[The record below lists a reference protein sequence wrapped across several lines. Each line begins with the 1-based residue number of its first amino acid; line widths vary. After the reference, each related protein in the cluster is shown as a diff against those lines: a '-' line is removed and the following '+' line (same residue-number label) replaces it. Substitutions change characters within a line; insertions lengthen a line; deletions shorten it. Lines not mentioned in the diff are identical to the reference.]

1 MSGNSNSNSNQASLS
16 NSRTAPTVRVH
27 RGSWLGKILVTV
39 LVIFIALP
47 ILWLAYAAFLPKEV
61 VFSGAAVPVGFTL
74 NNFLELPFAE
84 LIRPLILSMV
94 LSTLVAFLQL
104 IFALPAAFAIRAGTK
119 ILWFFLLMLP
129 ISADLLIIP
138 LYGLLKDLNLLN
150 SPLALVLPF
159 LVSPFTV
166 FLLYSGLVRL
176 PWAYVEAAKLDG
188 ASNFQIITRV
198 IAPLLR
204 PELTAA
210 GVLAFAAHWNIVL
223 FPKVML
229 NDKNWYT
236 VQVALSEML
245 RRDPNN
251 WGQLGAAAMLTSLP
265 ILVLYLIFE
274 SRVTKTIEGGIK

>member
-1 MSGNSNSNSNQASLS
+1 MTGNRMTRPRKLQTSNGTGL
-16 NSRTAPTVRVH
+16 P
-27 RGSWLGKILVTV
+27 RGTWLGKALVFM
-39 LVIFIALP
+39 LVVFIALP

-61 VFSGAAVPVGFTL
+61 VFNNESIPVGFTL
-74 NNFLELPFAE
+74 NNFLELPFDD
-84 LIRPLILSMV
+84 LIRPLILSMI

-104 IFALPAAFAIRAGTK
+104 VFALPAAFAIRAGTK
-119 ILWFFLLMLP
+119 LLWFFLLMLP

-138 LYGLLKDLNLLN
+138 LYGLLKDLHLLN

-188 ASNFQIITRV
+188 ASNFQIIRKV

-236 VQVALSEML
+236 VQVALNELL
-245 RRDPNN
+245 RSDPFN
-251 WGQLGAAAMLTSLP
+251 WGKLGAAAMLTSLP
-265 ILVLYLIFE
+265 IIVLYLIFE
-274 SRVTKTIEGGIK
+274 RRVTKTIEGGLK

>member
-1 MSGNSNSNSNQASLS
+1 MSKLVTANSTGL
-16 NSRTAPTVRVH
+16 P
-27 RGSWLGKILVTV
+27 RGTWLGKALVLILVV
-39 LVIFIALP
+39 FIVLP

-61 VFSGAAVPVGFTL
+61 VFNNDSIPIGFTL
-74 NNFLELPFAE
+74 KNFLELPFNE
-84 LIRPLILSMV
+84 LIRPLILSIV

-104 IFALPAAFAIRAGTK
+104 AFALPAAFAIRAGTNL
-119 ILWFFLLMLP
+119 LWFFLLMLP

-138 LYGLLKDLNLLN
+138 LYGLLKDLHLLN

-166 FLLYSGLVRL
+166 FLLYSGMVKL

-188 ASNFQIITRV
+188 ASNFQIIRKV
-198 IAPLLR
+198 IAPLLQ

-236 VQVALSEML
+236 VQVALNELL
-245 RRDPNN
+245 RAEPFN
-251 WGQLGAAAMLTSLP
+251 WGRLGAAAMLTSLP

-274 SRVTKTIEGGIK
+274 RRVTKTIEGGLK

>member
-1 MSGNSNSNSNQASLS
+1 MTRTRKLQTSNGTGL
-16 NSRTAPTVRVH
+16 P
-27 RGSWLGKILVTV
+27 RGTWLGKALILI

-61 VFSGAAVPVGFTL
+61 VFNNDAIPVGFTL
-74 NNFLELPFAE
+74 KNFLELPFNE

-104 IFALPAAFAIRAGTK
+104 AFALPAAFAIRAGTNL
-119 ILWFFLLMLP
+119 LWFFLLMLP

-138 LYGLLKDLNLLN
+138 LYGLLKDLHLLN

-166 FLLYSGLVRL
+166 FLLYSGLVKL

-188 ASNFQIITRV
+188 ASNFQIIRKV
-198 IAPLLR
+198 IAPLLQ

-236 VQVALSEML
+236 VQVALNELL
-245 RRDPNN
+245 RSDPFN
-251 WGQLGAAAMLTSLP
+251 WGRLGAAAMLTSLP

-274 SRVTKTIEGGIK
+274 RRVTKTIEGGLK

>member
-1 MSGNSNSNSNQASLS
+1 MTRSRKLQTSNGTGL
-16 NSRTAPTVRVH
+16 P
-27 RGSWLGKILVTV
+27 RGTWLGKALVFILMV
-39 LVIFIALP
+39 FIALP

-61 VFSGAAVPVGFTL
+61 VFNNAAIPVGFTL
-74 NNFLELPFAE
+74 NNFLELPFNE

-104 IFALPAAFAIRAGTK
+104 AFALPAAFAIRAGTNL
-119 ILWFFLLMLP
+119 LWFFLLMLP

-138 LYGLLKDLNLLN
+138 LYGLLKDLHLLN

-188 ASNFQIITRV
+188 ASNFQIISKV

-236 VQVALSEML
+236 VQVALNELL
-245 RRDPNN
+245 RSDPFN
-251 WGQLGAAAMLTSLP
+251 WGKLGAAAMLTSLP
-265 ILVLYLIFE
+265 IIVLYLIFE
-274 SRVTKTIEGGIK
+274 RRVTKTIEGGLK

>member
-1 MSGNSNSNSNQASLS
+1 MTRNRKLQTSNGTGL
-16 NSRTAPTVRVH
+16 P
-27 RGSWLGKILVTV
+27 RGTWLGKALVFILVV
-39 LVIFIALP
+39 FIALP

-61 VFSGAAVPVGFTL
+61 VFNNATIPVGFTL
-74 NNFLELPFAE
+74 NNFLELPFNE

-104 IFALPAAFAIRAGTK
+104 AFALPAAFAIRAGTNL
-119 ILWFFLLMLP
+119 LWFFLLMLP

-138 LYGLLKDLNLLN
+138 LYGLLKDLHLLN

-188 ASNFQIITRV
+188 ASNFQIILKV

-236 VQVALSEML
+236 VQVALNELL
-245 RRDPNN
+245 RSDPFN
-251 WGQLGAAAMLTSLP
+251 WGKLGAAAMLTSLP
-265 ILVLYLIFE
+265 IIVLYLIFE
-274 SRVTKTIEGGIK
+274 RRVTKTIEGGLK

>member
-1 MSGNSNSNSNQASLS
+1 MTRQRKLQTSNGTGL
-16 NSRTAPTVRVH
+16 P
-27 RGSWLGKILVTV
+27 RGTWLGKALVFILVV
-39 LVIFIALP
+39 FIALP

-61 VFSGAAVPVGFTL
+61 VFSQQSVPVGFTL
-74 NNFLELPFAE
+74 KNFLELPFNE
-84 LIRPLILSMV
+84 LIRPLILSMI

-104 IFALPAAFAIRAGTK
+104 IFALPAAFAIRAGTNL
-119 ILWFFLLMLP
+119 LWFFLLMLP

-138 LYGLLKDLNLLN
+138 LYGLLKDLHLLN

-188 ASNFQIITRV
+188 ASNFQIIRKV
-198 IAPLLR
+198 IAPLLQ

-236 VQVALSEML
+236 VQVALNELL
-245 RRDPNN
+245 RAEPFN
-251 WGQLGAAAMLTSLP
+251 WGRLGAAAMLTSLP
-265 ILVLYLIFE
+265 IIVLYLIFE
-274 SRVTKTIEGGIK
+274 RRVTKTIEGGLK

>member
-1 MSGNSNSNSNQASLS
+1 MTRTRKLQTSNGTGL
-16 NSRTAPTVRVH
+16 P
-27 RGSWLGKILVTV
+27 RGTWLGKALILI

-61 VFSGAAVPVGFTL
+61 VFNNDAIPVGFTL
-74 NNFLELPFAE
+74 KNFLELPFNE

-104 IFALPAAFAIRAGTK
+104 AFALPAAFAIRAGTNL
-119 ILWFFLLMLP
+119 LWFFLLMLP

-138 LYGLLKDLNLLN
+138 LYGLLKDLHLLN

-166 FLLYSGLVRL
+166 FLLYSGLVKL

-188 ASNFQIITRV
+188 ASNFQIIRKV
-198 IAPLLR
+198 IAPLLQ

-236 VQVALSEML
+236 VQVALNELL
-245 RRDPNN
+245 RAEPFN
-251 WGQLGAAAMLTSLP
+251 WGRLGAAAMLTSLP

-274 SRVTKTIEGGIK
+274 RRVTKTIEGGIK

>member
-1 MSGNSNSNSNQASLS
+1 
-16 NSRTAPTVRVH
+16 
-27 RGSWLGKILVTV
+27 
-39 LVIFIALP
+39 
-47 ILWLAYAAFLPKEV
+47 
-61 VFSGAAVPVGFTL
+61 
-74 NNFLELPFAE
+74 
-84 LIRPLILSMV
+84 LILSMI

-104 IFALPAAFAIRAGTK
+104 AFALPAAFAIRAGTNL
-119 ILWFFLLMLP
+119 LWFFLLMLP

-138 LYGLLKDLNLLN
+138 LYGLLKDLHLLN

-188 ASNFQIITRV
+188 ASNFQVIRQV

-274 SRVTKTIEGGIK
+274 RRVTKTIEGGLK

>member
-1 MSGNSNSNSNQASLS
+1 MTRSRKLQTSNGTGL
-16 NSRTAPTVRVH
+16 P
-27 RGSWLGKILVTV
+27 RGTWLGKALVFILVV
-39 LVIFIALP
+39 FIALP

-61 VFSGAAVPVGFTL
+61 VFNNAAIPVGFTL
-74 NNFLELPFAE
+74 NNFLELPFNE

-104 IFALPAAFAIRAGTK
+104 AFALPAAFAIRAGTNL
-119 ILWFFLLMLP
+119 LWFFLLMLP

-138 LYGLLKDLNLLN
+138 LYGLLKDLHLLN

-188 ASNFQIITRV
+188 ASNFQIIRKV

-236 VQVALSEML
+236 VQVALNELL
-245 RRDPNN
+245 RSDPFN
-251 WGQLGAAAMLTSLP
+251 WGKLGAAAMLTSLP
-265 ILVLYLIFE
+265 IIVLYLIFE
-274 SRVTKTIEGGIK
+274 RRVTKTIEGGLK

>member
-1 MSGNSNSNSNQASLS
+1 MTRNRKLQTSNGTGL
-16 NSRTAPTVRVH
+16 P
-27 RGSWLGKILVTV
+27 RGTWLGKALVFILVV
-39 LVIFIALP
+39 FIALP

-61 VFSGAAVPVGFTL
+61 VFNNAAIPVGFTL
-74 NNFLELPFAE
+74 NNFLELPFNE

-104 IFALPAAFAIRAGTK
+104 AFALPAAFAIRAGTNL
-119 ILWFFLLMLP
+119 LWFFLLMLP

-138 LYGLLKDLNLLN
+138 LYGLLKDLHLLN

-188 ASNFQIITRV
+188 ASNFQIIRKV

-236 VQVALSEML
+236 VQVALNELL
-245 RRDPNN
+245 RSDPFN
-251 WGQLGAAAMLTSLP
+251 WGKLGAAAMLTSLP
-265 ILVLYLIFE
+265 IIVLYLIFE
-274 SRVTKTIEGGIK
+274 RRVTKTIEGGLK

>member
-1 MSGNSNSNSNQASLS
+1 MTRTRKLQTSNGTGL
-16 NSRTAPTVRVH
+16 P
-27 RGSWLGKILVTV
+27 RGTWLGKALILI

-61 VFSGAAVPVGFTL
+61 VFNNDAIPVGFTL
-74 NNFLELPFAE
+74 KNFLELPFNE

-104 IFALPAAFAIRAGTK
+104 AFALPAAFAIRAGTNL
-119 ILWFFLLMLP
+119 LWFFLLMLP

-138 LYGLLKDLNLLN
+138 LYGLLKDLHLLN

-166 FLLYSGLVRL
+166 FLLYSGLVKL

-188 ASNFQIITRV
+188 ASNFQIIRKV
-198 IAPLLR
+198 IAPLLQ

-236 VQVALSEML
+236 VQVALNELL
-245 RRDPNN
+245 RAEPFN
-251 WGQLGAAAMLTSLP
+251 WGRLGAAAMLTSLP

-274 SRVTKTIEGGIK
+274 RRVTKTIEGGLK

>member
-1 MSGNSNSNSNQASLS
+1 MTRNRKLQTSNGTGL
-16 NSRTAPTVRVH
+16 P
-27 RGSWLGKILVTV
+27 RGTWLGKALVFILVV
-39 LVIFIALP
+39 FIALP

-61 VFSGAAVPVGFTL
+61 VFNNAAIPVGFTL
-74 NNFLELPFAE
+74 NNFLELPFNE

-104 IFALPAAFAIRAGTK
+104 AFALPAAFAIRAGTNL
-119 ILWFFLLMLP
+119 LWFFLLMLP

-138 LYGLLKDLNLLN
+138 LYGLLKELHLLN

-188 ASNFQIITRV
+188 ASNFQIIRKV

-236 VQVALSEML
+236 VQVALNELL
-245 RRDPNN
+245 RSDPFN
-251 WGQLGAAAMLTSLP
+251 WGKLGAAAMLTSLP
-265 ILVLYLIFE
+265 IIVLYLIFE
-274 SRVTKTIEGGIK
+274 RRVTKTIEGGLK

>member
-1 MSGNSNSNSNQASLS
+1 MTRSRKLQTSNGTGL
-16 NSRTAPTVRVH
+16 P
-27 RGSWLGKILVTV
+27 RGTWLGKALVFILVV
-39 LVIFIALP
+39 FIALP

-61 VFSGAAVPVGFTL
+61 VFNNAAIPVGFTL
-74 NNFLELPFAE
+74 NNFLELPFNE

-104 IFALPAAFAIRAGTK
+104 AFALPAAFAIRAGTNL
-119 ILWFFLLMLP
+119 LWFFLLMLP

-138 LYGLLKDLNLLN
+138 LYGLLKDLHLLN

-188 ASNFQIITRV
+188 ASNFQIISKV

-236 VQVALSEML
+236 VQVALNELL
-245 RRDPNN
+245 RSDPFN
-251 WGQLGAAAMLTSLP
+251 WGKLGAAAMLTSLP
-265 ILVLYLIFE
+265 IIVLYLIFE
-274 SRVTKTIEGGIK
+274 RRVTKTIEGGLK

>member
-1 MSGNSNSNSNQASLS
+1 MTRNRKLQTSNGTGL
-16 NSRTAPTVRVH
+16 P
-27 RGSWLGKILVTV
+27 RGTWLGKALVFILVV
-39 LVIFIALP
+39 FIALP

-61 VFSGAAVPVGFTL
+61 VFNNAAIPVGFTL
-74 NNFLELPFAE
+74 NNFLELPFDN
-84 LIRPLILSMV
+84 LIRPLILSMI

-104 IFALPAAFAIRAGTK
+104 AFALPAAFAIRAGTNL
-119 ILWFFLLMLP
+119 LWFFLLMLP

-138 LYGLLKDLNLLN
+138 LYGLLKDLGLLN
-150 SPLALVLPF
+150 SPFALVLPF

-188 ASNFQIITRV
+188 ASNFQIIRKV

-236 VQVALSEML
+236 VQVALNELL
-245 RRDPNN
+245 RSDPFN
-251 WGQLGAAAMLTSLP
+251 WGKLGAAAMLTSLP
-265 ILVLYLIFE
+265 IIVLYLIFE
-274 SRVTKTIEGGIK
+274 RRVTKTIEGGLK

>member
-1 MSGNSNSNSNQASLS
+1 MTRNRKLQTSNGTGL
-16 NSRTAPTVRVH
+16 P
-27 RGSWLGKILVTV
+27 RGTWLGKALVFILVV
-39 LVIFIALP
+39 FIALP

-61 VFSGAAVPVGFTL
+61 VFNNAAIPVGFTL
-74 NNFLELPFAE
+74 NNFLELPFNE

-104 IFALPAAFAIRAGTK
+104 AFALPAAFAIRAGTNL
-119 ILWFFLLMLP
+119 LWFFLLMLP

-138 LYGLLKDLNLLN
+138 LYGLLKDLHLLN

-188 ASNFQIITRV
+188 ASNFQIISKV
-198 IAPLLR
+198 IAPLLL

-236 VQVALSEML
+236 VQVALNELL
-245 RRDPNN
+245 RSDPFN
-251 WGQLGAAAMLTSLP
+251 WGKLGAAAMLTSLP
-265 ILVLYLIFE
+265 IIVLYLIFE
-274 SRVTKTIEGGIK
+274 RRVTKTIEGGLK

>member
-1 MSGNSNSNSNQASLS
+1 MTRNRKLQTSNGTGL
-16 NSRTAPTVRVH
+16 P
-27 RGSWLGKILVTV
+27 RGTWLGKALVFM
-39 LVIFIALP
+39 LVVFIALP

-61 VFSGAAVPVGFTL
+61 VFNNAAIPVGFTL
-74 NNFLELPFAE
+74 NNFLELPFDN

-104 IFALPAAFAIRAGTK
+104 AFALPAAFAIRAGTNL
-119 ILWFFLLMLP
+119 LWFFLLMLP

-138 LYGLLKDLNLLN
+138 LYGLLKDLHLLN

-188 ASNFQIITRV
+188 ASNFQIIRKV

-236 VQVALSEML
+236 VQVALNELL
-245 RRDPNN
+245 RSDPFN
-251 WGQLGAAAMLTSLP
+251 WGKLGAAAMLTSLP
-265 ILVLYLIFE
+265 IIVLYLIFE
-274 SRVTKTIEGGIK
+274 RRVTKTIEGGLK

>member
-1 MSGNSNSNSNQASLS
+1 MTRSRKLQTSNGTSL
-16 NSRTAPTVRVH
+16 P
-27 RGSWLGKILVTV
+27 RGTWLGKALVFI

-61 VFSGAAVPVGFTL
+61 VFNNAAIPVGFTL
-74 NNFLELPFAE
+74 NNFLELPFNE

-104 IFALPAAFAIRAGTK
+104 AFALPAAFAIRAGTNL
-119 ILWFFLLMLP
+119 LWFFLLMLP

-138 LYGLLKDLNLLN
+138 LYGLLKDLHLLN

-166 FLLYSGLVRL
+166 FLLYSGLVKL

-188 ASNFQIITRV
+188 ASNFQIIRKV

-236 VQVALSEML
+236 VQVALNELL
-245 RRDPNN
+245 RSDPFN
-251 WGQLGAAAMLTSLP
+251 WGKLGAAAMLTSLP
-265 ILVLYLIFE
+265 IIVLYLIFE
-274 SRVTKTIEGGIK
+274 RRVTKTIEGGLK

>member
-1 MSGNSNSNSNQASLS
+1 MTRNRKLQTSNGTGL
-16 NSRTAPTVRVH
+16 P
-27 RGSWLGKILVTV
+27 RGTWLGKTLVFILVV
-39 LVIFIALP
+39 FIALP

-61 VFSGAAVPVGFTL
+61 VFNNAAIPVGFTL
-74 NNFLELPFAE
+74 NNFLELPFNE

-104 IFALPAAFAIRAGTK
+104 AFALPAAFAIRAGTNL
-119 ILWFFLLMLP
+119 LWFFLLMLP

-138 LYGLLKDLNLLN
+138 LYGLLKDLHLLN

-188 ASNFQIITRV
+188 ASNFQIIRKV

-236 VQVALSEML
+236 VQVALNELL
-245 RRDPNN
+245 RSDPFN
-251 WGQLGAAAMLTSLP
+251 WGKLGAAAMLTSLP
-265 ILVLYLIFE
+265 IIVLYLIFE
-274 SRVTKTIEGGIK
+274 RRVTKTIEGGLK

>member
-1 MSGNSNSNSNQASLS
+1 MTRPRKLQTSNGTGL
-16 NSRTAPTVRVH
+16 P
-27 RGSWLGKILVTV
+27 RGTWLGKALVFILVV
-39 LVIFIALP
+39 FIALP

-61 VFSGAAVPVGFTL
+61 VFNNAAIPVGFTL
-74 NNFLELPFAE
+74 NNFLELPFNE

-104 IFALPAAFAIRAGTK
+104 AFALPAAFAIRAGTNL
-119 ILWFFLLMLP
+119 LWFFLLMLP

-138 LYGLLKDLNLLN
+138 LYGLLKDLHLLN

-188 ASNFQIITRV
+188 ASNFQIILKV

-236 VQVALSEML
+236 VQVALNELL
-245 RRDPNN
+245 RSDPFN
-251 WGQLGAAAMLTSLP
+251 WGKLGAAAMLTSLP
-265 ILVLYLIFE
+265 IIVLYLIFE
-274 SRVTKTIEGGIK
+274 RRVTKTIEGGLK

>member
-1 MSGNSNSNSNQASLS
+1 MTRPRKLQTSNGTGL
-16 NSRTAPTVRVH
+16 P
-27 RGSWLGKILVTV
+27 RGTWLGKALVFILVV
-39 LVIFIALP
+39 FIALP

-61 VFSGAAVPVGFTL
+61 VFNNAAIPVGFTL
-74 NNFLELPFAE
+74 NNFLELPFNE

-104 IFALPAAFAIRAGTK
+104 AFALPAAFAIRAGTNL
-119 ILWFFLLMLP
+119 LWFFLLMLP

-138 LYGLLKDLNLLN
+138 LYGLLKDLHLLN

-188 ASNFQIITRV
+188 ASNFQIIRKV

-236 VQVALSEML
+236 VQVALNELL
-245 RRDPNN
+245 RSDPFN
-251 WGQLGAAAMLTSLP
+251 WGKLGAAAMLTSVP
-265 ILVLYLIFE
+265 IIVLYLIFE
-274 SRVTKTIEGGIK
+274 RRVTKTIEGGLK

>member
-1 MSGNSNSNSNQASLS
+1 MTRNRKLQTSNGTGL
-16 NSRTAPTVRVH
+16 P
-27 RGSWLGKILVTV
+27 RGTWLGKALVFILVV
-39 LVIFIALP
+39 FIALP

-61 VFSGAAVPVGFTL
+61 VFNNAAIPVGFTL
-74 NNFLELPFAE
+74 NNFLELPFDD

-104 IFALPAAFAIRAGTK
+104 AFALPAAFAIRAGTNL
-119 ILWFFLLMLP
+119 LWFFLLMLP

-138 LYGLLKDLNLLN
+138 LYGLLKDLYLLN

-188 ASNFQIITRV
+188 ASNFQIIRKV

-236 VQVALSEML
+236 VQVALNELL
-245 RRDPNN
+245 RREPFN

-265 ILVLYLIFE
+265 ILLLYLIFE
-274 SRVTKTIEGGIK
+274 RRVTKTIEGGLK

>member
-1 MSGNSNSNSNQASLS
+1 MTRKRKLQTSNGTGL
-16 NSRTAPTVRVH
+16 P
-27 RGSWLGKILVTV
+27 RGTWLGKALVFILVV
-39 LVIFIALP
+39 FIALP

-61 VFSGAAVPVGFTL
+61 VFNNAAIPVGFTL
-74 NNFLELPFAE
+74 NNFLELPFNE

-104 IFALPAAFAIRAGTK
+104 AFALPAAFAIRAGTNL
-119 ILWFFLLMLP
+119 LWFFLLMLP

-138 LYGLLKDLNLLN
+138 LYGLLKDLHLLN

-188 ASNFQIITRV
+188 ASNFQIIRKV

-236 VQVALSEML
+236 VQVALNELL
-245 RRDPNN
+245 RSDPFN
-251 WGQLGAAAMLTSLP
+251 WGKLGAAAMLTSLP
-265 ILVLYLIFE
+265 IIVLYLIFE
-274 SRVTKTIEGGIK
+274 RRVTKTIEGGLK

>member
-1 MSGNSNSNSNQASLS
+1 MSRLVTANSTGL
-16 NSRTAPTVRVH
+16 P
-27 RGSWLGKILVTV
+27 RGTWLGKALVLILVV
-39 LVIFIALP
+39 FIVLP

-61 VFSGAAVPVGFTL
+61 VFNNDSIPIGFTL
-74 NNFLELPFAE
+74 KNFLELPFNE
-84 LIRPLILSMV
+84 LIRPLILSIV

-104 IFALPAAFAIRAGTK
+104 AFALPAAFAIRAGTNL
-119 ILWFFLLMLP
+119 LWFFLLMLP

-138 LYGLLKDLNLLN
+138 LYGLLKDLHLLN

-166 FLLYSGLVRL
+166 FLLYSGLVKL

-188 ASNFQIITRV
+188 ASNFQIIRKV
-198 IAPLLR
+198 IAPLLQ

-236 VQVALSEML
+236 VQVALNELLRSE
-245 RRDPNN
+245 PFN
-251 WGQLGAAAMLTSLP
+251 WGRLGAAAMLTSLP

-274 SRVTKTIEGGIK
+274 RRVTKTIEGGLK

>member
-1 MSGNSNSNSNQASLS
+1 MTRNRKLQTSNGTGL
-16 NSRTAPTVRVH
+16 P
-27 RGSWLGKILVTV
+27 RGTWLGKALVFILVV
-39 LVIFIALP
+39 FIALP
-47 ILWLAYAAFLPKEV
+47 IFWLAYAAFLPKEV
-61 VFSGAAVPVGFTL
+61 VFNNAAIPVGFTL
-74 NNFLELPFAE
+74 NNFLELPFNE

-104 IFALPAAFAIRAGTK
+104 AFALPAAFAIRAGTNL
-119 ILWFFLLMLP
+119 LWFFLLMLP

-138 LYGLLKDLNLLN
+138 LYGLLKDLHLLN

-188 ASNFQIITRV
+188 ASNFQIILKV

-236 VQVALSEML
+236 VQVALNELL
-245 RRDPNN
+245 RSDPFN
-251 WGQLGAAAMLTSLP
+251 WGKLGAAAMLTSLP
-265 ILVLYLIFE
+265 IIVLYLIFE
-274 SRVTKTIEGGIK
+274 RRVTKTIEGGLK

>member
-1 MSGNSNSNSNQASLS
+1 MTRPRKLQTSNGTGL
-16 NSRTAPTVRVH
+16 P
-27 RGSWLGKILVTV
+27 RGTWLGKALVFILVV
-39 LVIFIALP
+39 FIALP

-61 VFSGAAVPVGFTL
+61 VFNNAAIPVGFTL
-74 NNFLELPFAE
+74 NNFLELPFNE

-104 IFALPAAFAIRAGTK
+104 AFALPAAFAIRAGTNL
-119 ILWFFLLMLP
+119 LWFFLLMLP

-138 LYGLLKDLNLLN
+138 LYGLLKDLHLLN

-188 ASNFQIITRV
+188 ASNFQIISKV

-236 VQVALSEML
+236 VQVALNELL
-245 RRDPNN
+245 RSDPFN
-251 WGQLGAAAMLTSLP
+251 WGKLGAAAMLTSLP
-265 ILVLYLIFE
+265 IIVLYLIFE
-274 SRVTKTIEGGIK
+274 RRVTKTIEGGLK

>member
-1 MSGNSNSNSNQASLS
+1 MTRNRKLQTSNGTGL
-16 NSRTAPTVRVH
+16 P
-27 RGSWLGKILVTV
+27 RGTWLGKALVLL
-39 LVIFIALP
+39 LVVFIALP

-61 VFSGAAVPVGFTL
+61 VFNNAAIPVGFTL
-74 NNFLELPFAE
+74 NNFLELPFDD

-104 IFALPAAFAIRAGTK
+104 AFALPAAFAIRAGTNL
-119 ILWFFLLMLP
+119 LWFFLLMLP

-138 LYGLLKDLNLLN
+138 LYGLLKDLHLLN

-188 ASNFQIITRV
+188 ASNFQIIRKV

-236 VQVALSEML
+236 VQVALNELL
-245 RRDPNN
+245 RSDPFN
-251 WGQLGAAAMLTSLP
+251 WGKLGAAAMLTSLP
-265 ILVLYLIFE
+265 IIVLYLIFE
-274 SRVTKTIEGGIK
+274 RRVTKTIEGGLK